1 MTNAVINFRMLG
13 DAILRRTGQTK
24 PVEKDA
30 VQVPAELM
38 PFLDAFVGTHVAY
51 SGACDAADNGREQRD
66 TALEAVGLADDA
78 LDATVLHL
86 ANMLVGAGLGDR
98 RNPFAEFAKLTP
110 ANLCR
115 QSYANEPG
123 LVRELVKKVLAKQ
136 PPAEVTK
143 AANACAKQADAVDAK
158 LAGLTMPQALFTGAM
173 KTRDDLLPEW
183 HKALRTLKVHAA
195 AAWLEAPG
203 TLAMVFAPPPVVAVP
218 RRRKA
223 RVKKA
228 TEPVVP

>member
-30 VQVPAELM
+30 AQVPAELV
-38 PFLDAFVGTHVAY
+38 PFLVAFVGTHMAY
-51 SGACDAADNGREQRD
+51 SAACDAADKGREQRD
-66 TALEAVGLADDA
+66 AALEAIGLADDL
-78 LDATVLHL
+78 LDASVLHL
-86 ANMLVGAGLGDR
+86 ANVLVGADLGDR

-115 QSYANEPG
+115 QAYANEAG
-123 LVRELVKKVLAKQ
+123 LVRELVKNVLDKQ

-143 AANACAKQADAVDAK
+143 AANACAKHADAVDAK
-158 LAGLTMPQALFTGAM
+158 LLALTMPQALFTGAM

-183 HKALRTLKVHAA
+183 HKGLRRLKVQAA
-195 AAWLEAPG
+195 AAWHDQPG
-203 TLAMVFAPPPVVAVP
+203 TLAMVFAPPPVVTVP
-218 RRRKA
+218 RRRKTRA
-223 RVKKA
+223 KKA
-228 TEPVVP
+228 KAPVAS